1 MKKLKIFLLLSI
13 LLCFGFVLSSE
24 VHAQGG
30 GPKEFEV
37 ADVLPATTQLRIS
50 WDSDKF
56 PFTVRTDDD
65 NFILIGID
73 DAIHYVDDIAVFD
86 WEEQIWIPPYNSTD
100 HAYVDINTSTWDESE
115 RTISYYN
122 KGAGG
127 NVYLYWEDLAAVP
140 SGYSITF
147 EENGD
152 TSVTDLSGQIALP
165 NPLPATTKSGYTFVN
180 WYYDS
185 AFTQIANP
193 GDTIESNV
201 TLYAK
206 WQLNTYTVTYNSNGG
221 SSIPQTSNATQL
233 PNPLPTPTKSGYTFE
248 GWYYDS
254 DFTNEA
260 FAGDP
265 LTSDVTLYA
274 KWEVLEIEPG
284 YILPQSKVLINLTYY
299 NTGGE
304 KYGIVRYTIGT
315 YGEILF
321 TAVEEAPPTLVTSAS
336 ISVNIL
342 NDSWGINLPFGDY
355 VNQNFGTRTG
365 LLSIGIIIDFS
376 DATEVERTITNI
388 YTTGTLEI
396 SIEILTDEVFFYENG
411 FDTAREY
418 YGWEDNGYWYTAEET
433 WDMGYED
440 AREIYGYYDP
450 NTDQWLSVDE
460 YLELYGDGKMGQSD
474 FYNNFDKYFIPAM
487 IIVFGAAIVLTVL
500 KVFKGRE

>member
-1 MKKLKIFLLLSI
+1 MKKFIHYFLILSI
-13 LLCFGFVLSSE
+13 VLVLSLFINFKISDKIE
-24 VHAQGG
+24 VHAS
-30 GPKEFEV
+30 GPKVFAV
-37 ADVLPATTQLRIS
+37 DDVLPAGTIKVS
-50 WDSDKF
+50 WD
-56 PFTVRTDDD
+56 FTGKDVLGDDEFEIYGTNGFYIRILEYGNISVDLDDRVVTSTNPYIGYAFITLSSPSTITSLTGTDDYYRY
-65 NFILIGID
+65 ID
-73 DAIHYVDDIAVFD
+73 GAIF
-86 WEEQIWIPPYNSTD
+86 WEVVP
-100 HAYVDINTSTWDESE
+100 
-115 RTISYYN
+115 
-122 KGAGG
+122 
-127 NVYLYWEDLAAVP
+127 P

-147 EENGD
+147 EENGG
-152 TSVTDLSGQIALP
+152 TSVTDLSGQTALP
-165 NPLPATTKSGYTFVN
+165 NPLPTTTKSGYTFVN

-221 SSIPQTSNATQL
+221 SSIPKTSDVTQL
-233 PNPLPTPTKSGYTFE
+233 PNPLPIPTKSGYTFE

-284 YILPQSKVLINLTYY
+284 YILPQSRVLINLTYY

-304 KYGIVRYTIGT
+304 KYGIVRYTFGT

-321 TAVEEAPPTLVTSAS
+321 TAVEEAPPTYVTSTS

-411 FDTAREY
+411 YETAREY
-418 YGWEDNGYWYTAEET
+418 YGWEDNGNWYSAEEAR
-433 WDMGYED
+433 DMGYED

-450 NTDQWLSVDE
+450 NTEEWLTVDE